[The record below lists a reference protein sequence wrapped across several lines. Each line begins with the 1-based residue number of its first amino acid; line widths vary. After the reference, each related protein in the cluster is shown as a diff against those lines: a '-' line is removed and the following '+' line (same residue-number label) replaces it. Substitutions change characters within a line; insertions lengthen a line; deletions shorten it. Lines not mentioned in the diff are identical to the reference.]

1 MISFALAGLLLAAPS
16 YPDAD
21 SGQAPVRVEHV
32 TAKPKKTGEAIGT
45 TAYRPSSPERPYY
58 KKLDDG
64 EKTTGGLAGD
74 YDIHDKQGK
83 YVGWFGI
90 VREIKEDKVRQQ
102 TLLTVEHKYFDGLT
116 DTHIQA
122 LSFNGDGDF
131 QVVVPGVGHK
141 IEPLSLLKV
150 YGVVAAAG
158 KKEDLPKIDAEFVR
172 DWHWGTF
179 TFLMAAGE
187 QHGSEKWRKLNQV
200 ELDDIY
206 APYPNDKYY
215 EDRLGKRPREA
226 KH

>member
-1 MISFALAGLLLAAPS
+1 MISFALAGMLLAAPS
-16 YPDAD
+16 FPDAN

-45 TAYRPSSPERPYY
+45 TAYRPSSPECPYY
-58 KKLDDG
+58 EKLDDG

-74 YDIHDKQGK
+74 YEIHDKQGK
-83 YVGWFGI
+83 FVGWFGI
-90 VREIKEDKVRQQ
+90 VREIKEDKAGQQ